1 MTRSCP
7 ARALLRGGGRVTKA
21 GSSLTRSR
29 TGRDTRS
36 VPEDEVAALEAA
48 HWYRPASDLEAE

>member
-7 ARALLRGGGRVTKA
+7 ARALLRVGGRVTKA

-29 TGRDTRS
+29 TGRDSRS
-36 VPEDEVAALEAA
+36 EDEVAALEAA

>member
-1 MTRSCP
+1 M
-7 ARALLRGGGRVTKA
+7 RGGGRVTKA

-36 VPEDEVAALEAA
+36 VPEADEAVAALEAA